1 MNVSHEKA
9 RLLRRKEAARYLS
22 DLRGL
27 PIAAQTLA
35 KLAVVGGG
43 PAFRKFGRFPVYDI
57 ANLDAWANAKL
68 GRLQHSTSHAGEAA

>member
-9 RLLRRKEAARYLS
+9 RLLRRKEAARYLT

-43 PAFRKFGRFPVYDI
+43 PAFRKFGRFPIYDI
-57 ANLDAWANAKL
+57 ADLDGWADAKL